1 MTDQIA
7 NEQQEIYG
15 YSSLT
20 RKIGGDRQIW
30 AKLAKSQKYKELFTF
45 LSERMF
51 VVNKPLKEMQKI
63 YKQQAKENKI
73 RAAKTANKARWNNK
87 K

>member
-1 MTDQIA
+1 MTDRTTFE
-7 NEQQEIYG
+7 EQRIYG

-20 RKIGGDRQIW
+20 RAIGGDRQVW
-30 AKLAKSQKYKELFTF
+30 SRMAKSQKFKHLFTF
-45 LSERMF
+45 LSERKF
-51 VVNKPLKEMQKI
+51 VINKPLKEMQKI

-73 RAAKTANKARWNNK
+73 RSVRTAMKARWLHK